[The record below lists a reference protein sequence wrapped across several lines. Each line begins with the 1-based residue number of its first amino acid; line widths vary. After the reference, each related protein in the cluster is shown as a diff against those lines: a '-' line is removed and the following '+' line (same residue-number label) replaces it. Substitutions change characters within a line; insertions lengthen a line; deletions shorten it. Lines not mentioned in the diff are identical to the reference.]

1 MCSLNPVLLVAV
13 LANMVLICFLRLNC
27 LLLLFKINTRC
38 VLSTAGQRRGHGLH
52 CGGGGEYFRALQQ
65 PDKNSD
71 GEGPR
76 QIH

>member
-1 MCSLNPVLLVAV
+1 MCSLNPVSLVAV
-13 LANMVLICFLRLNC
+13 LANMVLLSFVHLNC
-27 LLLLFKINTRC
+27 LLLIFKIDTRC
-38 VLSTAGQRRGHGLH
+38 VLSAAGQRGGHGLH